1 MPLNVFKCETCQKT
15 FASKQRL
22 SSHAQRKTKCKP
34 PPVYCDRI
42 AVNFVLQGIS
52 YETLLKLIGSD
63 KIVSSQ
69 YVSIENQKELGDNL
83 PPLALNIV
91 KQTDKKEEKKEDR
104 KEKERE
110 TKQSL
115 TEKDGELFEKQKE
128 KMVEE
133 IEKEYTQQITQIN
146 NNQRKRE
153 RKDTSDK
160 YVGLNGGVQIQKKQL
175 KMERDQKLRLLN
187 KRRRLPNTNQPT
199 QPQQPIHIAQPEEE
213 QQEPTETGSSIE
225 QLKERIH
232 DLDKSMTKLR
242 KQAEDE
248 AERENRMT
256 AHCRELLEQV
266 TKKQK
271 ERIQLRKRVKQV
283 EKQRN

>member
-1 MPLNVFKCETCQKT
+1 MNVFKCETCQKT

-146 NNQRKRE
+146 NKQRKRE

-187 KRRRLPNTNQPT
+187 KRKRLPNTNQPT
-199 QPQQPIHIAQPEEE
+199 PPQQPIHIAEPEEE
-213 QQEPTETGSSIE
+213 QQEPTETDSIASID

-232 DLDKSMTKLR
+232 YLDKSMTKLR

-266 TKKQK
+266 MKKEK

-283 EKQRN
+283 EKQQN

>member
-1 MPLNVFKCETCQKT
+1 MTLNVFKCETCQKT

-52 YETLLKLIGSD
+52 YETLIKLIGSD

-69 YVSIENQKELGDNL
+69 YVNIENQKELGDNL
-83 PPLALNIV
+83 PPLAVNIV
-91 KQTDKKEEKKEDR
+91 KQTEKKEETTAEQAP
-104 KEKERE
+104 
-110 TKQSL
+110 TQMFF
-115 TEKDGELFEKQKE
+115 TEKDGELFDKQKE
-128 KMVEE
+128 KMAE
-133 IEKEYTQQITQIN
+133 
-146 NNQRKRE
+146 
-153 RKDTSDK
+153 
-160 YVGLNGGVQIQKKQL
+160 QIQEEYKNDNKDVSKKFKSDTVRSNKRKEL
-175 KMERDQKLRLLN
+175 KKARDHKLRLLN
-187 KRRRLPNTNQPT
+187 KRKRLPNTNQPT

-213 QQEPTETGSSIE
+213 EKKPTESIE
-225 QLKERIH
+225 QLKKRIH

-266 TKKQK
+266 MKKEK
-271 ERIQLRKRVKQV
+271 ERIQLRKEVKYFFS
-283 EKQRN
+283 

>member
-1 MPLNVFKCETCQKT
+1 MNVFKCETCQKT

-104 KEKERE
+104 KEKEKE

-146 NNQRKRE
+146 NKQRKRE

-160 YVGLNGGVQIQKKQL
+160 YVGLNGGVQRQKKQL

-187 KRRRLPNTNQPT
+187 KRKRLPNTNQPT
-199 QPQQPIHIAQPEEE
+199 QPHIAQPEEE
-213 QQEPTETGSSIE
+213 QQKPTETDSIASID

-248 AERENRMT
+248 AERENRVT
-256 AHCRELLEQV
+256 SHCRELLEQV

-271 ERIQLRKRVKQV
+271 ERLQLRKRVKQV